1 MIVFTLAAALVTAQ
15 TPMTADEARGAI
27 LETCVAEGASRSE
40 CACGYDIAEQEMT
53 ERQLVMFAELRP
65 YFEAEDPMQALPQA
79 LTYAE
84 SLGYTPEEVA
94 DAITIAFDH
103 AERVETTCSEDQ

>member
-1 MIVFTLAAALVTAQ
+1 MLVLTIAAALSAAS
-15 TPMTADEARGAI
+15 PMTVEEAREVI
-27 LETCVAEGASRSE
+27 METCVAEGASQAE
-40 CACGYDIAEQEMT
+40 CACGYGIAEQEMT

-65 YFEAEDPMQALPQA
+65 YFDAEDPMSALPQA

-103 AERVETTCSEDQ
+103 AERVEKTCSEEQ